1 MTAKKLALATI
12 MIVSIT
18 LGAASAFG
26 APGTAYTA
34 RLGGVAVHDGM
45 FAPIINPAALGV
57 GNASGI
63 GLALPFPGGY
73 ERVSDDFGERY
84 AFFLNAGSLAYNLRR
99 EPEFYRHKLAL
110 GSRITPQFHL
120 GAGWDWQD
128 SSFTRGELDLSAL
141 LRPLPALSAG
151 VVAHDVASVDTT
163 YTLGA
168 GVRPLAFIGPRA
180 GSRVTL
186 GLDVFWD
193 PREELEF
200 DSVSLALE
208 PLDGFELRGSWNA
221 RDEVFS
227 AGVELSLAHLVFG
240 TSGTVQAEEEEEFA
254 DMHAFMPYRRRRSFI
269 ADLTPT
275 VIEYDEAARIRT
287 PPRSR
292 PWQPYR
298 GLAEVLDDLGRIAA
312 DPAVRAVVFTKQDF
326 DASFANL
333 VEIRNALEELKAAGK
348 KIYFYFEDVSHL
360 TYAFAASV
368 ADEIVLHPLG
378 SVDMRG
384 FHYNQVYLG
393 RFLGNYGVRF
403 HNFSSHDYKTSFDY
417 LTEPEMS
424 DAEREMWSAV
434 LADLTAQYS
443 ELIRIGR
450 GDRLSDEV
458 EQLIEEGP
466 YLHSGVALES
476 GVVDRVM
483 YLDEFEDWVDEE
495 HRYARRT
502 RRDPT
507 PPAVYDWAPAPR
519 STVALIYASG
529 RVQRGRGI
537 QGQSIGDD
545 SFIEAI
551 RAARRSPFV
560 NGIVLRVDSPGGSPL
575 AADSIAREIA
585 LAVEDGVPVVVSL
598 GGTAASGGYYIAA
611 PASHIVASPVGLT
624 GSIGVAS
631 VFPNIAGLLEQLE
644 IGSDTVKTSSY
655 SDLGNPLREMS
666 EEEQERFRESVTTV
680 YRRFVEVVAEHR
692 SMSVEQ
698 VDEIAQGR
706 IWTGP
711 RAVEIGLADS
721 VGGLG
726 DSIMV
731 MQQLLESE
739 QPLHLVPVLPGDAAP
754 LLSGMPAAFLG
765 RLNASA
771 GLPRELREAF
781 EDYKE
786 LEEMA
791 GEPLYIMPYR
801 LPEAQDPPAQDPPAQ

>member
-1 MTAKKLALATI
+1 MTVKKLMLASTVFALIALA
-12 MIVSIT
+12 
-18 LGAASAFG
+18 AAPAVGSPTNAF
-26 APGTAYTA
+26 TAGQ
-34 RLGGVAVHDGM
+34 GGVAVHDGM
-45 FAPIINPAALGV
+45 FSPLINPAALGV

-63 GLALPFPGGY
+63 GLAFPFRGGY

-84 AFFLNAGSLAYNLRR
+84 ALFLNAGSLAYNLRR
-99 EPEFYRHKLAL
+99 ETESYRHKLAL
-110 GSRITPQFHL
+110 GSSVTPQLHL
-120 GAGWDWQD
+120 GAGWDWEG
-128 SSFTRGELDLSAL
+128 SSFTGGELDLAAL
-141 LRPLPALSAG
+141 LRPLPAFSAG
-151 VVAHDVASVDTT
+151 VVAHDLTSVDTT

-168 GVRPLAFIGPRA
+168 GVRPLAPILPQA
-180 GSRVTL
+180 GSRLTL

-208 PLDGFELRGSWNA
+208 PLDGLELRGSYDA

-240 TSGTVQAEEEEEFA
+240 SSGTVQADEDQEFA
-254 DMHAFMPYRRRRSFI
+254 EMHAFVPYRRQRSFI

-275 VIEYDEAARIRT
+275 VIEYDEAERIRT

-298 GLAEVLDDLGRIAA
+298 SLAEVLDDLGRIGA

-333 VEIRNALEELKAAGK
+333 VEIRNVIEELKAAGK

-384 FHYNQVYLG
+384 FHYNQIYLG
-393 RFLGNYGVRF
+393 QFLGNYGVRF
-403 HNFSSHDYKTSFDY
+403 YNFSSHDYKTSFDF
-417 LTEPEMS
+417 LSEPEMS

-434 LADLTAQYS
+434 LADLTAQYA
-443 ELIRIGR
+443 ELIRLGR
-450 GDRLSDEV
+450 DERLSDEV

-466 YLHSGVALES
+466 YLHSGVALEE
-476 GVVDRVM
+476 GLVDRVM
-483 YLDEFEDWVDEE
+483 YLDEFEDWVDDE

-529 RVQRGRGI
+529 MVQRGRGV
-537 QGQSIGDD
+537 QGQIIGDD
-545 SFIEAI
+545 SIIEAI
-551 RAARRSPFV
+551 RSARRSPFI

-631 VFPNIAGLLEQLE
+631 VFPNIAELLEQLE
-644 IGSDTVKTSSY
+644 IGAATVKTSSY
-655 SDLGNPLREMS
+655 SDFGNPLREMS

-692 SMSVEQ
+692 EMSVEQ

-711 RAVEIGLADS
+711 RAVELGLADS

-754 LLSGMPAAFLG
+754 LFAGMPAAFLG
-765 RLNASA
+765 RSGAA
-771 GLPRELREAF
+771 AALPRELRQAF
-781 EDYKE
+781 EDYRTF
-786 LEEMA
+786 EEMA

-801 LPEAQDPPAQDPPAQ
+801 LPEAKDPPAE